1 MTGSVPSAGVEP
13 NGVDVLGAVLEG
25 RYRVDAPLARGGM
38 SSVFSGVDLRLDRPV
53 AIKVMESKFAQDRA
67 FIDRFELEARSAARL
82 HHPNV
87 VAVHDQGVDGEHVYL
102 VMELVSG
109 GTLRDLLR
117 EGRLPFPVTFSVLDP
132 VLSALTS
139 AHHAG
144 LVHRDVKPENVLIG
158 KGGVVKVADFGLV
171 RAVATSGLT
180 SDSTILGTVAYLS
193 PEQVSTGAADSR
205 SDVYSAGIVCYEML
219 TGAPPYVG
227 DTPISVAYRHV
238 NDDVPPPS
246 ELVPDIPAALDD
258 LVLRATRRDPA
269 LRPADAAA
277 FLDELVRTRNSLGL
291 RRVPVPVP
299 MPAPPA
305 WPALTPPEESDA
317 ARGRHRAED
326 KASPTDETVIA
337 ATPTE
342 ATPRHEATQKVAAGA
357 LATQY
362 VSPEATIRTSPV
374 RPGPIGPQGT
384 RAISRADYEAGMP
397 MGGIGTADPYGMPAP
412 PPPPPPPQ
420 QQQRRPR
427 PTGRPRPSYEAQR
440 QRGRRTM
447 LTWVIVVLV
456 LAAVL
461 GAAAWW
467 FGSGRWTSVPQIG
480 GKDPTTAEQ
489 ILQNADLA
497 AAIQQ
502 AHSDSVPAGEVI
514 STDPAIGGRALRG
527 STITVVV
534 SEGKPIVPDVT
545 PGAQVQAAELQVQQ
559 AQLTPRLDAGQDQYS
574 GTVPKGA
581 VVGLNPPAGTQV
593 NIGANVVVIVS
604 KGPPPNPVPNVVGQ
618 PHDQAFQAL
627 QQAGFQPYDEAQA
640 FDPNTPGNSVIK
652 TDPPAGTLPTTG
664 GSLRVGVVVSNA
676 VSVPSV
682 QGMSGQQAQQTLQA
696 AGLQAQVQSFG
707 DPNGGQTFNESP
719 GAGTLV
725 QPGSTVS
732 ITVFP

>member
-1 MTGSVPSAGVEP
+1 VEA

-38 SSVFSGVDLRLDRPV
+38 SSVYSGVDLRLDRPV
-53 AIKVMESKFAQDRA
+53 AIKVMESAFAQDPA

-109 GTLRDLLR
+109 GTLRDLMR
-117 EGRLPFPVTFSVLDP
+117 EGRLPVQVAFSVLDP
-132 VLSALTS
+132 LLSALAS
-139 AHHAG
+139 AHRAG

-158 KGGVVKVADFGLV
+158 TGGVVKVADFGLV
-171 RAVATSGLT
+171 RAMATSGLT

-193 PEQVSTGAADSR
+193 PEQVSTGAADPR
-205 SDVYSAGIVCYEML
+205 SDVYAAGIVCYEML

-246 ELVPDIPAALDD
+246 ELIPDIPPALDD

-269 LRPADAAA
+269 LRPPDAAA

-299 MPAPPA
+299 THTPPPMPASA
-305 WPALTPPEESDA
+305 VSAAAAAAAE

-326 KASPTDETVIA
+326 KSTPTDATVVSPTPPA
-337 ATPTE
+337 A
-342 ATPRHEATQKVAAGA
+342 AVPRHEATTKVPAGA

-362 VSPEATIRTSPV
+362 VAAPGPDATVRTSPV
-374 RPGPIGPQGT
+374 PPGPVGPQGT
-384 RAISRADYEAGMP
+384 MAISRDV
-397 MGGIGTADPYGMPAP
+397 GGIAVDPYGQPASP
-412 PPPPPPPQ
+412 PPPG
-420 QQQRRPR
+420 RKPR
-427 PTGRPRPSYEAQR
+427 PTGRPRPTYEAQR

-447 LTWVIVVLV
+447 LVWVVIVLV

-480 GKDPTTAEQ
+480 GKDAITAEH
-489 ILQNADLA
+489 ILQDADLS
-497 AAIQQ
+497 AAIVQ
-502 AHSDSVPAGEVI
+502 AHDNTVPAGQIVG
-514 STDPAIGGRALRG
+514 TRPPMGGRALRG

-534 SEGKPIVPDVT
+534 SEGKPIVPDIT
-545 PGAQVQAAELQVQQ
+545 PGAQTQAVEQQVRK
-559 AQLTPRLDAGQDQYS
+559 AQLTPRLDANQDAYS

-581 VVGLNPPAGTQV
+581 VVGLNPPAGTQLP
-593 NIGANVVVIVS
+593 IGANVVVIIS

-618 PHDQAFQAL
+618 PHDQAFAAL
-627 QQAGFQPYDEAQA
+627 QQAGFQPFDEPQA
-640 FDPNTPGNSVIK
+640 FDPNVAGGTVIK

-664 GSLRVGVVVSNA
+664 AGLKVGVQVSNA
-676 VSVPSV
+676 VSVPPV
-682 QGMSGQQAQQTLQA
+682 QGQNAQQAQQTLQQ
-696 AGLQAQVQSFG
+696 AGLQANVQGGFG
-707 DPNGGQTFNESP
+707 GADPNGQVFMQQP
-719 GAGTLV
+719 GPGTLV
-725 QPGSTVS
+725 QPGSTVT